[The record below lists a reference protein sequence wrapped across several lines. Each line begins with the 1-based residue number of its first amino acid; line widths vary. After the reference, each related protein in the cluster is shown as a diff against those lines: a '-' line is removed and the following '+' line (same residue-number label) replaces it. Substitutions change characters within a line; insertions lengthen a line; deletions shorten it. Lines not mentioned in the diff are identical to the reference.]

1 MNLAARV
8 VMAFLTLLT
17 GCSTDL
23 PPRAYFYEDQGA
35 RYYET
40 KSGKILRIELDGTVL
55 DVTCAEPE
63 LARGLPRE
71 DVVRVLCPTGKVTNL
86 GKAKKVGGD
95 WDLRAYDIEPESGTC
110 TPLFAPL
117 SDSWTSE
124 KRHSCA
130 NRFWEVPA
138 AVIVYPTIAVLAVGI
153 ITAPVWVPLLI
164 LSSK

>member
-8 VMAFLTLLT
+8 VMALLSLIT
-17 GCSTDL
+17 GCATDL
-23 PPRAYFYEDQGA
+23 PPRAFFHEDQNG

-40 KSGKILRIELDGTVL
+40 QSGRILRIEQDGTVL
-55 DVTCAEPE
+55 DITCAEPE
-63 LARGLPRE
+63 IARGLPRE

-86 GKAKKVGGD
+86 GKAKKVAGD
-95 WDLRAYDIEPESGTC
+95 WDLRPYDIAPESGTC
-110 TPLFAPL
+110 KPLFSPL

-130 NRFWEVPA
+130 NLFWEIPA
-138 AVIVYPTIAVLAVGI
+138 AVVVYPTIAVLAVGI